1 MIINRNISPSYLDP
15 PILRFIKF
23 DVQIE
28 HLIKASIVSK
38 LEYALLCVVRGIKLR
53 YKPSV
58 YVQVNNGLFKLEH
71 KRTVYNG
78 WPFLYADCFKKKRRV
93 NLKNVVF
100 L

>member
-15 PILRFIKF
+15 LILRFIKF

-78 WPFLYADCFKKKRRV
+78 WPFLYADCFKKK
-93 NLKNVVF
+93 KTG
-100 L
+100 